1 MPIYNLLEYSENYAT
16 TSASLWQY
24 FRDEPD
30 DNMKDFE
37 SFKFKSSIN
46 TNNAGIADENIVVP
60 LKYLSNFWRNLE
72 MPLINCEVTLDLGW
86 PENCAICEANR
97 GSTFSMTGA
106 KLYVPIV
113 TFSTQDNAKILEQLK

>member
-60 LKYLSNFWRNLE
+60 
-72 MPLINCEVTLDLGW
+72 
-86 PENCAICEANR
+86 
-97 GSTFSMTGA
+97 
-106 KLYVPIV
+106 
-113 TFSTQDNAKILEQLK
+113 